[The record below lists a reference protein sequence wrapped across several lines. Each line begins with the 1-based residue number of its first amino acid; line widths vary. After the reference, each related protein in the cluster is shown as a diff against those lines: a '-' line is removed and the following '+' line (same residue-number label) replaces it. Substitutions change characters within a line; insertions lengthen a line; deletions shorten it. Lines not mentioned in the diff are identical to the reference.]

1 MKYEIEY
8 AQFTKIVIEAE
19 NESEANDIAAM
30 MDGEDIALS
39 KSFIKRIN
47 IWRCKMQI
55 EINEAELK
63 EWAVNQIRKRMGDRI
78 NTLMREWDWN
88 GYMRDAVDRVVR
100 EKVTDE
106 AVKCLMKNIDKGD
119 VVRTVSDRIAT
130 EITDSLQN
138 YHLVE

>member
-1 MKYEIEY
+1 
-8 AQFTKIVIEAE
+8 
-19 NESEANDIAAM
+19 
-30 MDGEDIALS
+30 
-39 KSFIKRIN
+39 
-47 IWRCKMQI
+47 MQI

-88 GYMRDAVDRVVR
+88 SYMRDAVDRVVS

-106 AVKCLMKNIDKGD
+106 AVKCLMENIDKGD

-138 YHLVE
+138 

>member
-1 MKYEIEY
+1 
-8 AQFTKIVIEAE
+8 
-19 NESEANDIAAM
+19 
-30 MDGEDIALS
+30 
-39 KSFIKRIN
+39 
-47 IWRCKMQI
+47 MQI

-88 GYMRDAVDRVVR
+88 SYMRDAVDRVVG
-100 EKVTDE
+100 EKVTDG
-106 AVKCLMKNIDKGD
+106 AVKCLMENIDKGD

-138 YHLVE
+138 

>member
-1 MKYEIEY
+1 
-8 AQFTKIVIEAE
+8 
-19 NESEANDIAAM
+19 
-30 MDGEDIALS
+30 
-39 KSFIKRIN
+39 
-47 IWRCKMQI
+47 MQI

-88 GYMRDAVDRVVR
+88 SYMRDAVDRVVI

-106 AVKCLMKNIDKGD
+106 AVKCLMENIDKGD

-130 EITDSLQN
+130 EITDSIQN
-138 YHLVE
+138 

>member
-1 MKYEIEY
+1 
-8 AQFTKIVIEAE
+8 
-19 NESEANDIAAM
+19 
-30 MDGEDIALS
+30 
-39 KSFIKRIN
+39 
-47 IWRCKMQI
+47 MQI

-88 GYMRDAVDRVVR
+88 SYMRDAVDRVVR

-106 AVKCLMKNIDKGD
+106 AVKCLMENIDKGD

-138 YHLVE
+138 